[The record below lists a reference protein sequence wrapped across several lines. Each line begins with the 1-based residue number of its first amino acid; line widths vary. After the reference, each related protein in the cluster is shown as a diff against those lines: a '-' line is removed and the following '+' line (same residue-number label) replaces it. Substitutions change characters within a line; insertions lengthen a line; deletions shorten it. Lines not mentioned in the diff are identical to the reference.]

1 MVKTGL
7 TPTDELVRRAI
18 IGDGTAFTELWDTNV
33 DALRT
38 YLSSSLKQLDDFYL
52 DDICSRSF
60 EKAFRQIGSYDP
72 SISKFFTWLKVIA
85 RNTALDILESESRS
99 RMVSIEDCD
108 DKSVVDNIGDDMVSA
123 LETIIED
130 EGKDKLLSYIDGMPE
145 LYREVAKRRLVEGAS
160 YKEISE
166 ELDLPLNTVRTRIRR
181 AKQLIDK
188 MMSKEEEQI
197 WITVSS

>member
-123 LETIIED
+123 L
-130 EGKDKLLSYIDGMPE
+130 
-145 LYREVAKRRLVEGAS
+145 AKRRLVEGAS

-188 MMSKEEEQI
+188 MMSKEEE
-197 WITVSS
+197 

>member
-33 DALRT
+33 DALRI

-188 MMSKEEEQI
+188 MMSKEEE
-197 WITVSS
+197 

>member
-130 EGKDKLLSYIDGMPE
+130 EGKDKLLSYIDGMPK

-188 MMSKEEEQI
+188 MMSNEEE
-197 WITVSS
+197 

>member
-123 LETIIED
+123 VETIIED
-130 EGKDKLLSYIDGMPE
+130 EGKDQLLSYIDGMPE

-188 MMSKEEEQI
+188 MMSKEEE
-197 WITVSS
+197 

>member
-130 EGKDKLLSYIDGMPE
+130 EGKDKLLSHIDGMPE

-188 MMSKEEEQI
+188 MMSKEEE
-197 WITVSS
+197 

>member
-108 DKSVVDNIGDDMVSA
+108 DKSVVDNIGDDMVSV

-188 MMSKEEEQI
+188 MMSNEEE
-197 WITVSS
+197 